1 MSDTDIQT
9 EESIEEQPAGAVE
22 PDEAGDA
29 SEAAAEAPS
38 DEALPLMIEAVLL
51 SVDRPMPAGKL
62 AELTGVKGEGG
73 AKAVHDAV
81 GRLNAVY
88 RETGR
93 SFTCEQV
100 AGGYQLLTDSR
111 FAGLLKQVHKTRSQ
125 SKLSPAAMETLAII
139 AYRQPIL
146 RAEVENV
153 RGVASGEV
161 LRSLMERG
169 LVKIAGRAE
178 EIGRPI
184 LYGTTRKFLEV
195 FGLTSLKDLPKP
207 EQFGAPPQEQ
217 RQEEQEQSE
226 TKEDNPAAEG

>member
-1 MSDTDIQT
+1 MSDTDTQ
-9 EESIEEQPAGAVE
+9 AVE
-22 PDEAGDA
+22 NDAKQAVEAVDA
-29 SEAAAEAPS
+29 S
-38 DEALPLMIEAVLL
+38 DLPLMIEAVLL

-62 AELTGVKGEGG
+62 AELTGAEG
-73 AKAVHDAV
+73 AKAIHDAAV
-81 GRLNAVY
+81 LLNETY

-100 AGGYQLLTDSR
+100 AGGYQLLTDAR
-111 FAGLLKQVHKTRSQ
+111 FAELLKKVHKTRAQ
-125 SKLSPAAMETLAII
+125 SKLSPAAMETLAIV

-146 RAEVENV
+146 RAEIETV

-195 FGLTSLKDLPKP
+195 FGLTGLKDLPQP
-207 EQFGAPPQEQ
+207 EQFGAPVSTAPTSAATAT
-217 RQEEQEQSE
+217 EESG
-226 TKEDNPAAEG
+226 DAE

>member
-9 EESIEEQPAGAVE
+9 EETMAEQAEPVAVNDAPPA
-22 PDEAGDA
+22 DD
-29 SEAAAEAPS
+29 
-38 DEALPLMIEAVLL
+38 LPLMIEAVLL
-51 SVDRPMPAGKL
+51 SVDRPMPASKL
-62 AELTGVKGEGG
+62 AELTGAEG
-73 AKAVHDAV
+73 AKAIHDAV
-81 GRLNAVY
+81 GSLNEVY
-88 RETGR
+88 RETNR

-111 FAGLLKQVHKTRSQ
+111 FAGLLKKVHKTRAQ

-207 EQFGAPPQEQ
+207 EQFGAPPQEP
-217 RQEEQEQSE
+217 EQEPEKQDEPTQSE
-226 TKEDNPAAEG
+226 EPPAE